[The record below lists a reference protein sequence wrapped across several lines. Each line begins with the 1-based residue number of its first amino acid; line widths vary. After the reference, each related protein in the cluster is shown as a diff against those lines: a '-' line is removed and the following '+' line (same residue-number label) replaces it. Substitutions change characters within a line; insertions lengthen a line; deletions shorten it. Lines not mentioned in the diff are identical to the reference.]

1 MPAKKGKVVQ
11 DAGANDPPKG
21 VCILF
26 AFCSATLRASVRQL
40 CAHLFGN
47 FVRICSATLRASVRQ
62 LCAHLFGNFARI
74 CSGRVVRFLTQ
85 LCFEQITTKM
95 LSSLR

>member
-1 MPAKKGKVVQ
+1 MGKVVQ

-21 VCILF
+21 ECILF

-40 CAHLFGN
+40 CEHLFGN
-47 FVRICSATLRASVRQ
+47 FVRICS
-62 LCAHLFGNFARI
+62 
-74 CSGRVVRFLTQ
+74 GRVVLFLTQ